1 MPRGASGLQRLLDAI
16 EKERRKAAAAE
27 LAKAGSVPAGA
38 PGRAAD
44 DASQG

>member
-1 MPRGASGLQRLLDAI
+1 LQRLLDAI
-16 EKERRKAAAAE
+16 EKERRKAAAE
-27 LAKAGSVPAGA
+27 LRKAGSVPAGA